1 ISYKYFQIMTSS
13 STIRKSTTLEDQV
26 EHIIMDEDF

>member
-1 ISYKYFQIMTSS
+1 SS

-26 EHIIMDEDF
+26 ERIIMDEDF